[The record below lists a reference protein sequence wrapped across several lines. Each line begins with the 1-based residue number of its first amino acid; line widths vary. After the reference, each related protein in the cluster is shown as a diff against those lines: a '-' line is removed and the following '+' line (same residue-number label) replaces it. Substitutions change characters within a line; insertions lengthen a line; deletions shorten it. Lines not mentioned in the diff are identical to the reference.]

1 MPDAKRVLIV
11 GENPD
16 LVDFSAPNIP
26 PGLDAAKIRAGLEV
40 ALARMRERGL
50 EADVALTTTEEAC
63 ADEVS
68 AALRKKDYDCVVV
81 GGGLRLLPTMTRILE
96 TVINVVHET
105 APRARIAFN
114 TSPEDSVD
122 AAERQLARGR

>member
-11 GENPD
+11 GEDPD

-26 PGLDAAKIRAGLEV
+26 PGLNAAQIRAGLEL

-50 EADVALTTTEEAC
+50 EVDVALTTTEAAC

-68 AALRKKDYDCVVV
+68 SALRRKDYDCVVV
-81 GGGLRLLPTMTRILE
+81 GAGLRLLPTMTRILE
-96 TVINVVHET
+96 TVINVVRET

-114 TSPEDSVD
+114 TTPEDSE
-122 AAERQLARGR
+122 AAADRQLARAR